1 MSNNEEKIIT
11 QEETDRILK
20 YMKDNYGSIGIL
32 GISTHH
38 THADRILIEND
49 LFYIGVFL
57 VVYNGE
63 TFRSALAYIRA
74 ISKDVQGWKRTQ
86 CHIEKQLFS
95 LEELQELEG
104 KAKELEQF
112 TLKLGLWK

>member
-1 MSNNEEKIIT
+1 MINSEKIIS
-11 QEETDRILK
+11 QEETDRIFG
-20 YMKDNYGSIGIL
+20 YMKENYESIGTVGRSNEL
-32 GISTHH
+32 
-38 THADRILIEND
+38 THATRDIMKND
-49 LFYIGVFL
+49 QFYIDVFL
-57 VVYNGE
+57 SVCNGE

-112 TLKLGLWK
+112 TLKLRLW